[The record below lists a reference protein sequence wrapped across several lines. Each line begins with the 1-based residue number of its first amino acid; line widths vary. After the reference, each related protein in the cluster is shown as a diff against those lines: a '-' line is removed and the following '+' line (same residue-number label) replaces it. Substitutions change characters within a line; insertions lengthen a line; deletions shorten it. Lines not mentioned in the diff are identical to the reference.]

1 MLMVIIW
8 EAVEKIPSTNQEVR
22 VFMID
27 IAIEEYMDGY
37 IGMDKE
43 ISIILHVECTMHT
56 YS

>member
-43 ISIILHVECTMHT
+43 ISIILHVECTT
-56 YS
+56 